1 MPRQSPQKPPN
12 PEMKSIQVIF
22 CDLSNSEGNLI
33 QGLESFIYQTLKSHQ
48 KRYSQLQYH
57 FCRHRSTH
65 FPGRSTSQRKKVNYR
80 NSTFLFLWWAIL
92 TEPYLGEWWY
102 HFSFTHRVWVL
113 LSHRPSLFVDIFS
126 LLVPVSLLNA
136 WLPHCQR
143 CEARVTKRA
152 QVQVPWITWSRYFN
166 NNNKGSCTYYVITF
180 GGPER
185 PLPPM

>member
-1 MPRQSPQKPPN
+1 
-12 PEMKSIQVIF
+12 MKSIQVIF
-22 CDLSNSEGNLI
+22 CDLSNSGGNLI

-113 LSHRPSLFVDIFS
+113 LSHRPSLFADIFS
-126 LLVPVSLLNA
+126 LLVPVSLLDA

-152 QVQVPWITWSRYFN
+152 QVQVPWVTWARYFN
-166 NNNKGSCTYYVITF
+166 DNGCFQQKWKRFQRETLDRTHGRSEKKCW
-180 GGPER
+180 
-185 PLPPM
+185 

>member
-22 CDLSNSEGNLI
+22 FDLSNSEGNLI

-80 NSTFLFLWWAIL
+80 NSTFFVSMVSNTHWALPWWVMIPLLFH
-92 TEPYLGEWWY
+92 PSSLGTSVSSAL
-102 HFSFTHRVWVL
+102 SFRWHIQSSGSRK
-113 LSHRPSLFVDIFS
+113 SLER
-126 LLVPVSLLNA
+126 LVA
-136 WLPHCQR
+136 TLP
-143 CEARVTKRA
+143 KM
-152 QVQVPWITWSRYFN
+152 W
-166 NNNKGSCTYYVITF
+166 GSCYKTGSGSSSVNH
-180 GGPER
+180 
-185 PLPPM
+185 MS

>member
-113 LSHRPSLFVDIFS
+113 LSHRPSLFADIFS

-143 CEARVTKRA
+143 CEARVSK
-152 QVQVPWITWSRYFN
+152 
-166 NNNKGSCTYYVITF
+166 KGTGFQQEEDTNSQHIAWTPSETYDPIIF
-180 GGPER
+180 WK
-185 PLPPM
+185 